1 MVETNVGMD
10 RRDAIRDVINA
21 YYYYNSDPPTPPP
34 GIDIPPK
41 YHGFQYKLT
50 LKSIC
55 IPTCPY
61 PGRTYTMELQTIDG
75 TPLNVCFDYAGNPSG
90 QLGPAFR
97 GGIDNQDTGEFYFLN
112 SSEDLSDYFYIGK
125 ETSIQFAFYMIQFED
140 NERDNVLYGND
151 FTGNIYLTFTIEYN

>member
-21 YYYYNSDPPTPPP
+21 YYYYNSDPIVPPRM
-34 GIDIPPK
+34 DIPSK

-61 PGRTYTMELQTIDG
+61 PGRAYTMELQSIDG
-75 TPLNVCFDYAGNPSG
+75 TPLNVCFDSSGNPSA

-97 GGIDNQDTGEFYFLN
+97 GGLDNQDSQEWYFIK

-125 ETSIQFAFYMIQFED
+125 ETLILFAFYMIYFND
-140 NERDNVLYGND
+140 NERDTLLYGNE
-151 FTGNIYLTFTIEYN
+151 FTGSIYLTFTIEYN